1 MPETAPRI
9 LVVRR
14 DNIGDLV
21 CTTPL
26 LGALRKRFPDG
37 WLAVLANS
45 YNAPILADHPDLDA
59 IFAYRKGKHVD
70 AGLLALA
77 RERVGLVRTLRQQ
90 RLDFVVLATPAYHAR
105 TLRLGQLLGARHI
118 AGFVDPKCVERAI
131 DRPVPLAAM
140 DDLHEVERVFRLAPV
155 FGIEGPPPPLR
166 LAVGER
172 DAARVRAALAERG
185 VVRAPIGVHL
195 SARKPSQ
202 RWPVERFVAL
212 MRALHERHG
221 AAFILFWSPGPADH
235 PQHPGD
241 DEKAGAV
248 SEATRSLPVLSW
260 PTRELPSLVAGIAA
274 CRAMVMSD
282 GGAMHVAAALGKPI
296 VCFFGRSDAVRWR
309 PWGVPYELL
318 QPASREVTDV
328 AVEEVIDAYERIAAT
343 GPAQPG

>member
-1 MPETAPRI
+1 
-9 LVVRR
+9 
-14 DNIGDLV
+14 
-21 CTTPL
+21 
-26 LGALRKRFPDG
+26 
-37 WLAVLANS
+37 
-45 YNAPILADHPDLDA
+45 
-59 IFAYRKGKHVD
+59 
-70 AGLLALA
+70 
-77 RERVGLVRTLRQQ
+77 
-90 RLDFVVLATPAYHAR
+90 
-105 TLRLGQLLGARHI
+105 
-118 AGFVDPKCVERAI
+118 VERAI

-155 FGIEGPPPPLR
+155 FGIEGPPPPMR

-185 VVRAPIGVHL
+185 VVGAPIGVHL

-221 AAFILFWSPGPADH
+221 ATFMLFWSPGPADH

-296 VCFFGRSDAVRWR
+296 VCFFGRSDAMRWR
-309 PWGVPYELL
+309 PWGVAHRLL
-318 QPASREVTDV
+318 QPASLDV
-328 AVEEVIDAYERIAAT
+328 ADIGVEEALAACDSL
-343 GPAQPG
+343 GESFRAG